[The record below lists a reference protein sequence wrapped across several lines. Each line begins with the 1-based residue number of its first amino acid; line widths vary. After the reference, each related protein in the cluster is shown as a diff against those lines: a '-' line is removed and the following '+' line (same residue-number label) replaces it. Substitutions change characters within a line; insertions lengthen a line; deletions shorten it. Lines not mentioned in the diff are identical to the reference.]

1 MAILSLGTVPYHDAL
16 ALQHR
21 LVAAR
26 RAGEIPDTLVLLE
39 HPPVLTVGRAGG
51 DDNVTAAPDVLA
63 GMGVEVVHVE
73 RGGNITY
80 HGPGQIVGYLICDLT
95 ARDRDL
101 HRFLRDLEELM
112 IRAVARFGVTATR
125 VTGKTGIW
133 VGPEKLA
140 SIGVAVRS
148 WVTYHGFALNV
159 RTDLRHFGLIV
170 PCGLQNV
177 RMCSLASLAG
187 TGDPGNPVPDDPPS
201 LAAVGAALIED
212 AAPLFGVVALPH
224 AQSEAELLSATRV
237 ARAAVPGVSRTD

>member
-1 MAILSLGTVPYHDAL
+1 MAILRLGTVPYRDAL
-16 ALQHR
+16 EMQHR

-26 RAGEIPDTLVLLE
+26 RAGDIPDTLVLLE

-51 DDNVTAAPDVLA
+51 DDNVTAAPGVLETL
-63 GMGVEVVHVE
+63 GVEIVHVE
-73 RGGNITY
+73 RGGNVTY
-80 HGPGQIVGYLICDLT
+80 HGPGQIVGYLIADLT
-95 ARDRDL
+95 QRDRDL

-112 IRAVARFGVTATR
+112 IRAVARFNVSATR
-125 VTGKTGIW
+125 VGGKTGIW

-159 RTDLRHFGLIV
+159 RTNLQHFNLIV

-201 LAAVGAALIED
+201 LDEVCDALIAE
-212 AAPLFGVVALPH
+212 AQSLFGLAPTPVVR
-224 AQSEAELLSATRV
+224 SEAELREAFAQR
-237 ARAAVPGVSRTD
+237 